1 MQKAVFTSSLAV
13 VYQLLNTLTSLAA
26 RMLDEDVENALSWY
40 KVGLI
45 GRQLLSVTLH
55 SKEEVSV

>member
-1 MQKAVFTSSLAV
+1 MEKAVFTSSPAV

-40 KVGLI
+40 KVALI

-55 SKEEVSV
+55 SKEEVRA